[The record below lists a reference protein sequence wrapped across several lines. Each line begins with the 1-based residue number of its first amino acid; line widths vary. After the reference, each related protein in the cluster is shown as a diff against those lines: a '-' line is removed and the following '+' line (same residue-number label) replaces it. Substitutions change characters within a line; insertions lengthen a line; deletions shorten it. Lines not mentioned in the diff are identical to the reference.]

1 MTGFPIEYWSI
12 GGILKGVGGYVV
24 SKVPVTWGGGGEVGR
39 VSECVSLWRFW
50 NLNLLKWLSNH

>member
-24 SKVPVTWGGGGEVGR
+24 SKVPVTWGGGGRSVGYPSAFLCED
-39 VSECVSLWRFW
+39 SEI
-50 NLNLLKWLSNH
+50 